1 MALCLTE
8 WLHSGSAPQCAGD
21 ENGCPLRNSRNVS
34 LGSASHSV
42 LAAWERWRV
51 EQAARWNDA
60 DLRVRTVHSQGQQ
73 QQLIIQLHCLFLF
86 LESVN
91 FEFRF
96 TESHNSIFLPRIL
109 REIFFFFEV
118 FGSIFETRNQE
129 IPGRI
134 PDFSVQFSQV

>member
-86 LESVN
+86 LESLN
-91 FEFRF
+91 FEFGF

-109 REIFFFFEV
+109 REICYKSSAQSLRLAIRKFQVE
-118 FGSIFETRNQE
+118 SQT
-129 IPGRI
+129 
-134 PDFSVQFSQV
+134 SQFSSVKSES